1 MAYGKSI
8 TVCGALFLAAACG
21 SAAAEPGPFSIELN
35 DAQDVNGNCRLV
47 YVALNSTGKRVEKA
61 SYDVFTFDETGK
73 VAQSLVFQFGSFPA
87 DKTKVVQFDLAGREC
102 AKISRLLINDMT
114 ECSVDGQNSTLCMD
128 ALKTASRTSIKF
140 GL

>member
-1 MAYGKSI
+1 MAYGRSR
-8 TVCGALFLAAACG
+8 TVCGVLLLAAACG
-21 SAAAEPGPFSIELN
+21 SAAAEPGAFSIELN
-35 DAQDVNGNCRLV
+35 DAQDVNGTCRLV

-114 ECSVDGQNSTLCMD
+114 ECAVDGQSSTLCMD
-128 ALKTASRTSIKF
+128 ALKTTSRTSIHF